1 MHGGLWSGWL
11 WLTRQRLVK
20 WGSPLPKPPRRR
32 SCHIDVYCLW
42 LFSYAQLRGEIEK
55 IFTRNFDHGPIA
67 RNQVWL
73 ISMKFM
79 HEVLWN
85 GQRRTNHW
93 RNHWSRPSPKTPATM
108 KYTHE
113 DAWNGQCRATMR
125 PVTDEVQLQRLQS
138 YAASLLDTWAARACL
153 CARTAPFKK
162 MLGRCIEENVTHS
175 CIMKTLVSFQA
186 QTECGGMTVSSP
198 WTKLGI
204 YAFMG
209 KCSASSLPL
218 MTAPRTAAHSL
229 QDSLDSLSAL
239 WAHCCANKKL
249 AEVCALYRLY
259 DHVSLAASC
268 LHLTWAHTVKA
279 GWLWAWPFTLFGDN
293 PQTGKF

>member
-1 MHGGLWSGWL
+1 
-11 WLTRQRLVK
+11 
-20 WGSPLPKPPRRR
+20 
-32 SCHIDVYCLW
+32 
-42 LFSYAQLRGEIEK
+42 
-55 IFTRNFDHGPIA
+55 
-67 RNQVWL
+67 
-73 ISMKFM
+73 
-79 HEVLWN
+79 
-85 GQRRTNHW
+85 
-93 RNHWSRPSPKTPATM
+93 
-108 KYTHE
+108 
-113 DAWNGQCRATMR
+113 MR

-162 MLGRCIEENVTHS
+162 MLGRCIEENGTHS

-186 QTECGGMTVSSP
+186 QTECGGMAVSSP

-279 GWLWAWPFTLFGDN
+279 GWLWAWAVHSLRRQPPNEKIGLHRMLPRQYDIRGTAYIEFCVVHIRA
-293 PQTGKF
+293 